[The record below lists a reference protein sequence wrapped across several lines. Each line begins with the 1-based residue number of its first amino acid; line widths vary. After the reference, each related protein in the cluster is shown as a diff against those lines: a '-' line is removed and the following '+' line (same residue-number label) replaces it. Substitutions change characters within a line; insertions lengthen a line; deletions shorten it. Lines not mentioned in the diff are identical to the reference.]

1 METCKKKLKA
11 ILKRVDYFG
20 TFLTFRVNEEIEYKS
35 IIGGT
40 FSILYAIIVILYITT
55 MSLDFIQRKNL
66 SFIYSTKIT
75 QDPYIN
81 LSDIHFNF
89 AFGIQFSKTAT
100 SAIKETRKFF
110 DYNVSIVEYFSNEY
124 IVGKEN
130 IIYREIKT
138 RRCTEDDF
146 PELLTHFYLNDLGDM
161 ICPIVDSTSNFSIEG
176 LYTDSYY
183 KTISIKLSLSQYSI
197 DNYQELADY
206 LNGTPIEFALFYKDT
221 AIDYENRKNPLP
233 SFLNY
238 YYKGI
243 DIDFI
248 KYTEIDLSKLEFKN
262 DENLIFEGNKL
273 TIKATHFSSRDLFRY
288 VYSRLQDKEYSICEY
303 IIKSSSTI
311 LQLKRTYEKLPEFA
325 ANISGIISFI
335 FFVMILVANIIE
347 IKIIDQKLIHKML
360 KFRGNKNID
369 VNYFVEKFNHHFQN
383 DFTSNLVGINEKGNL
398 KYNSV
403 DFNNKKKENK
413 ENLRNIKIRKINSFF
428 EGLNN
433 INCES
438 IPNKIE
444 KYEEKNET
452 KIENVEMEENEE
464 NEENNN
470 NNTSYEEK
478 NSSKNSQRVLKN
490 KFKTVKTCDL
500 EKEVFKSSEMRKIK
514 QTEIK
519 IQSPNSK
526 KNQEDL
532 VKLSLCQIVRNFLC
546 FWCNKS
552 WKRKNLLIQS
562 AEKKINYYMDI
573 ITYVKTIQEFELLKE
588 MIFNES
594 TLRLFQFVSKP
605 TMKIMEDNFIFCHHF
620 LKDYIPF
627 RNIGKEEIDE
637 LYKNY
642 KEVLQEEKSEEK
654 LKLLSFI
661 KGEINFLVS

>member
-66 SFIYSTKIT
+66 NFIYSTKIT

-81 LSDIHFNF
+81 LSDINFNF

-197 DNYQELADY
+197 DNYQELTDY

-288 VYSRLQDKEYSICEY
+288 VYSRLHDKEYSICEY

-335 FFVMILVANIIE
+335 FFVMILIANIIE

>member
-110 DYNVSIVEYFSNEY
+110 DYNVSIVEYFSNEH

-197 DNYQELADY
+197 DNYQELTDY

-335 FFVMILVANIIE
+335 FFVMILIANIIE
-347 IKIIDQKLIHKML
+347 IKIIDQKLIHKM
-360 KFRGNKNID
+360 
-369 VNYFVEKFNHHFQN
+369 
-383 DFTSNLVGINEKGNL
+383 
-398 KYNSV
+398 
-403 DFNNKKKENK
+403 
-413 ENLRNIKIRKINSFF
+413 
-428 EGLNN
+428 
-433 INCES
+433 
-438 IPNKIE
+438 
-444 KYEEKNET
+444 
-452 KIENVEMEENEE
+452 
-464 NEENNN
+464 
-470 NNTSYEEK
+470 
-478 NSSKNSQRVLKN
+478 
-490 KFKTVKTCDL
+490 
-500 EKEVFKSSEMRKIK
+500 
-514 QTEIK
+514 
-519 IQSPNSK
+519 
-526 KNQEDL
+526 
-532 VKLSLCQIVRNFLC
+532 
-546 FWCNKS
+546 
-552 WKRKNLLIQS
+552 
-562 AEKKINYYMDI
+562 
-573 ITYVKTIQEFELLKE
+573 
-588 MIFNES
+588 
-594 TLRLFQFVSKP
+594 
-605 TMKIMEDNFIFCHHF
+605 
-620 LKDYIPF
+620 
-627 RNIGKEEIDE
+627 
-637 LYKNY
+637 
-642 KEVLQEEKSEEK
+642 
-654 LKLLSFI
+654 
-661 KGEINFLVS
+661 

>member
-66 SFIYSTKIT
+66 NFIYSTKIT

-81 LSDIHFNF
+81 LSDINFNF

-138 RRCTEDDF
+138 RRCTENDF

-369 VNYFVEKFNHHFQN
+369 VNYFVE
-383 DFTSNLVGINEKGNL
+383 
-398 KYNSV
+398 
-403 DFNNKKKENK
+403 
-413 ENLRNIKIRKINSFF
+413 
-428 EGLNN
+428 
-433 INCES
+433 
-438 IPNKIE
+438 
-444 KYEEKNET
+444 
-452 KIENVEMEENEE
+452 E